1 MTNVRFLSFRTRES
15 YLSMQEYLIHACH
28 TESSSSAPEQL
39 IPASVPEVRAS
50 RRYSRTLNFTEYP
63 LNVLLMRRCIRP
75 LHLLL
80 ASFTVLRL
88 STARKHPSL
97 YFASSSHVFP
107 HSSKSFL
114 PLSFYSSLPSV
125 CALLLFPYS
134 SWIPKLQPTCSV
146 GQNNLGKSFHF
157 SPFMDCHLKP
167 SNYILC

>member
-15 YLSMQEYLIHACH
+15 YWSMQEYLIHACH

-39 IPASVPEVRAS
+39 IPASVPELRAS
-50 RRYSRTLNFTEYP
+50 RGYSRRMNFKEYP

-107 HSSKSFL
+107 HSSKSFCL
-114 PLSFYSSLPSV
+114 FRFIPPFLLSVPSS
-125 CALLLFPYS
+125 CFPFLVNPEASAYLWVRTIS
-134 SWIPKLQPTCSV
+134 
-146 GQNNLGKSFHF
+146 
-157 SPFMDCHLKP
+157 
-167 SNYILC
+167 

>member
-1 MTNVRFLSFRTRES
+1 
-15 YLSMQEYLIHACH
+15 MQEYLIHACH
-28 TESSSSAPEQL
+28 TESSSSAPEEL
-39 IPASVPEVRAS
+39 IPASVPELLAS
-50 RRYSRTLNFTEYP
+50 RGYSRRLNFKEYP
-63 LNVLLMRRCIRP
+63 PNVLLMRRCIRP

-125 CALLLFPYS
+125 CALLLSRAGLRSIKQFLFP
-134 SWIPKLQPTCSV
+134 IPRESR
-146 GQNNLGKSFHF
+146 SFSLRFTQSLASHF
-157 SPFMDCHLKP
+157 FSAKWK
-167 SNYILC
+167 

>member
-15 YLSMQEYLIHACH
+15 YWSMQEYLIHACH

-39 IPASVPEVRAS
+39 IPASVPELRAS
-50 RRYSRTLNFTEYP
+50 RGYSRRLNFKEYP

-97 YFASSSHVFP
+97 YFASSSHIFP

-125 CALLLFPYS
+125 CALLLFPFPVNPEISAY
-134 SWIPKLQPTCSV
+134 PHVVQTP
-146 GQNNLGKSFHF
+146 
-157 SPFMDCHLKP
+157 
-167 SNYILC
+167 

>member
-15 YLSMQEYLIHACH
+15 YWSMQEYLIHACH

-39 IPASVPEVRAS
+39 IPASVPELRAS
-50 RRYSRTLNFTEYP
+50 RGYSRRINFKEYP

-125 CALLLFPYS
+125 CALLLFPFPRES
-134 SWIPKLQPTCSV
+134 RSFSLPV
-146 GQNNLGKSFHF
+146 GQNNLLMGSLSSSVLLWIFT
-157 SPFMDCHLKP
+157 
-167 SNYILC
+167 